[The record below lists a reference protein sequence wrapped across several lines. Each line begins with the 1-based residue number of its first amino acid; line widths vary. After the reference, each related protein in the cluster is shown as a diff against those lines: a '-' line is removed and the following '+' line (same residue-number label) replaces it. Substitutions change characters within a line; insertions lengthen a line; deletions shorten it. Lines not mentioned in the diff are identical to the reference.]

1 MSQWPPYVF
10 LETVYSPASYSPGQL
25 DVAMTLAG
33 ALNRGKLLLLET
45 PARLRDEAS

>member
-10 LETVYSPASYSPGQL
+10 LETVHSPASYSPGQL

-33 ALNRGKLLLLET
+33 VMGRGKLLLLER
-45 PARLRDEAS
+45 PERLRDEA

>member
-10 LETVYSPASYSPGQL
+10 LETVHSPASYSREQL

-33 ALNRGKLLLLET
+33 VLGRGKLLLLER
-45 PARLRDEAS
+45 PERLRDEA